1 MSWDSQNSDKQ
12 PKEQKD
18 FEDEIDKWRK
28 EHPYLKDHPG
38 RFKTMSH
45 AFITLAE
52 DRPSPTKYLSMYSIT
67 EASLRTNFKK
77 LFGYPCDI
85 FARILY
91 MKMSGNKDYAKI
103 NFVQFRSIFME
114 FLADIKDRRNR
125 AFFDLLDLKG
135 KGTLDILTLL
145 QLFNHIDRNT
155 LFGQEVLGLIREYK
169 QKNVLLSHG
178 YRR

>member
-1 MSWDSQNSDKQ
+1 M
-12 PKEQKD
+12 EQKITKFKREVD
-18 FEDEIDKWRK
+18 NNN
-28 EHPYLKDHPG
+28 

-67 EASLRTNFKK
+67 EASLRANFKK
-77 LFGYPCDI
+77 LFGHSCDI

-91 MKMSGNKDYAKI
+91 LKMAGNKDHAKI
-103 NFVQFRSIFME
+103 NFVQFGSIFME
-114 FLADIKDRRNR
+114 FLVDIKDRRNR

-145 QLFNHIDRNT
+145 QLHHHLNKNT
-155 LFGQEVLGLIREYK
+155 FFGQEILGLIREYK

-178 YRR
+178 YRRQITFNFSTYN